1 MQRINSALSYL
12 ILLGGALTVALALYI
27 VITTYSSLPYWDG
40 WTQIEVAAN
49 GRSPLSPSW
58 LWEQHNEHRLV
69 IPKLFLAVDLLFF
82 RARQAFLLTSIF
94 VIQLMHLMLLSW
106 SMRALGGWK
115 GTLWRA
121 GTGVAAF
128 CLFCPTQSENLTW
141 GFQVCFVL
149 PPFFATLSFVALLLY
164 GRETRQGEAAR
175 APRFLL
181 LSILAAFGAAYSLAA
196 GSLVWP
202 LLVAEAA
209 FLRLGRRILC
219 MLSAAGAISIGL
231 YAWHY
236 AKPEGHGSPLAAL
249 SDPLGMLEYCEAYF
263 MSAWPYYGTPGHLLL
278 WIVVAVFFLAL
289 LAAALPSIGRFRPF
303 AAQLGLTVMYC
314 VATSLIT
321 AMGRL
326 NFGVTQATVSRY
338 QTVALL
344 GWSCLGLLM
353 LGGLSLAGERMRFL
367 FPVAQ
372 LSVLAVFAIGA
383 SRAECQVLITRG
395 HAFAQRAASAA
406 LVTGMADRETLGQ
419 VYPEKEMFA
428 KTVPYMRTNRLSAF
442 SDRLASM
449 MGKPLN
455 STFRP
460 ADPSECSGALEKVF
474 PVSETYGDGLGP
486 GLRVVGWAK
495 DNKRN
500 RIPSAIVVTL
510 DDKIVGLGAAGR
522 WRPPG
527 FDGFVAFSP
536 ELAPQA
542 EEKFYAILDGATPS
556 ACYLARLY
564 LK

>member
-49 GRSPLSPSW
+49 GRSPLSPVW

-383 SRAECQVLITRG
+383 SRAEYQVLITRG

-442 SDRLASM
+442 SDRLASV

-474 PVSETYGDGLGP
+474 PISETYGDGLGP

>member
-49 GRSPLSPSW
+49 GRSPLSPAW

-383 SRAECQVLITRG
+383 SRAEYQVLITRG

-406 LVTGMADRETLGQ
+406 LVTGMADLETLGQ

>member
-49 GRSPLSPSW
+49 GRSPLSPAW

-353 LGGLSLAGERMRFL
+353 LGGLSLAGERMRYL

-383 SRAECQVLITRG
+383 SRAEYQVLITRG

-428 KTVPYMRTNRLSAF
+428 KSVPYMRTNRLSAF

>member
-1 MQRINSALSYL
+1 MPRINSALSYL
-12 ILLGGALTVALALYI
+12 ILLGGALTVALSFYI
-27 VITTYSSLPYWDG
+27 VISTYSSLPYWDG

-82 RARQAFLLTSIF
+82 RARQAFLLTSIL
-94 VIQLMHLMLLSW
+94 VIQLLHLALLSW

-115 GTLWRA
+115 GALWRA

-149 PPFFATLSFVALLLY
+149 PPFFATLSFAALLLY
-164 GRETRQGEAAR
+164 GKETLQVEGKG

-181 LSILAAFGAAYSLAA
+181 VSILAAFGAAYSLAA
-196 GSLVWP
+196 GCLVWP

-209 FLRLGRRILC
+209 YLRLGRRI
-219 MLSAAGAISIGL
+219 MGIVSAAGAISIGL

-236 AKPEGHGSPLAAL
+236 ARPEGHGSPVAAL
-249 SDPLGMLEYCEAYF
+249 SDPLGMLKYCAAYF
-263 MSAWPYYGTPGHLLL
+263 LSSWPYYGARGHLLL
-278 WIVVAVFFLAL
+278 RLVVVVFFLAL
-289 LAAALPSIGRFRPF
+289 LVSALPSIGRFRPF

-314 VATSLIT
+314 LATSLIT

-353 LGGLSLAGERMRFL
+353 LGGLSLAGERMRYL

-383 SRAECQVLITRG
+383 SRAEYQVLITRG
-395 HAFAQRAASAA
+395 HAFAQKAASAA
-406 LVTGMADRETLGQ
+406 LLTGMADREALGQ

-428 KTVPYMRTNRLSAF
+428 KTVPYMRTNGLSAF
-442 SDRLASM
+442 SDRLASA

-460 ADPSECSGALEKVF
+460 ADSSECAGALEKVF
-474 PVSETYGDGLGP
+474 PISETYGGGLGP
-486 GLRVVGWAK
+486 GLEVVGWAK

-500 RIPSAIVVTL
+500 KIPSAIVVTL
-510 DDKIVGLGAAGR
+510 DDKVVGLGATGR

-527 FDGFVAFSP
+527 FDGFEAFSP

-542 EEKFYAILDGATPS
+542 EARFYAILDRAAPA

>member
-1 MQRINSALSYL
+1 LH
-12 ILLGGALTVALALYI
+12 I

-49 GRSPLSPSW
+49 GRSPVSPSW

-82 RARQAFLLTSIF
+82 RARQAFLLSSIF
-94 VIQLMHLMLLSW
+94 IIQLLHLALLSW

-115 GTLWRA
+115 GALWRA

-149 PPFFATLSFVALLLY
+149 PPCFATLSFAALLLY
-164 GRETRQGEAAR
+164 WKETLQAVERKG
-175 APRFLL
+175 APRFLWV
-181 LSILAAFGAAYSLAA
+181 SILAAFGAAYSLAA

-209 FLRLGRRILC
+209 YLGLGRRIIG
-219 MLSAAGAISIGL
+219 MVSTAGAISIGL

-236 AKPEGHGSPLAAL
+236 ARPEGHGSPLAAL
-249 SDPLGMLEYCEAYF
+249 SDPFGMVKYCAAYF
-263 MSAWPYYGTPGHLLL
+263 LSAWPYYGARGHLLL
-278 WIVVAVFFLAL
+278 RLAVVVFFLAL
-289 LAAALPSIGRFRPF
+289 LAAAVPSVGRFRPF

-314 VATSLIT
+314 LATSLIT

-353 LGGLSLAGERMRFL
+353 LGGLSLAVGRMRYL

-383 SRAECQVLITRG
+383 SRAENQVLITRG
-395 HAFAQRAASAA
+395 HAFAERAASAA
-406 LVTGMADRETLGQ
+406 LLTGMADREALGQ

-428 KTVPYMRTNRLSAF
+428 ETVPYMRTNGLSVF
-442 SDRLASM
+442 SDRLAST

-455 STFRP
+455 SNFRP
-460 ADPSECSGALEKVF
+460 ADASECAGALETVF
-474 PVSETYGDGLGP
+474 PISETYGGGLGP
-486 GLRVVGWAK
+486 GLKVVGWAK
-495 DNKRN
+495 DNKKN
-500 RIPSAIVVTL
+500 KIPSAIVVTL
-510 DDKIVGLGAAGR
+510 DDKVVGLGATGR

-542 EEKFYAILDGATPS
+542 EARFYAILDRAAPA

-564 LK
+564 LN

>member
-1 MQRINSALSYL
+1 MQRLNSALSYL

-27 VITTYSSLPYWDG
+27 VIATYSSLPYWDG

-82 RARQAFLLTSIF
+82 RARQAFLLVSIF
-94 VIQLMHLMLLSW
+94 VIQLMHLALLSW
-106 SMRALGGWK
+106 SMRALGGWN

-164 GRETRQGEAAR
+164 CRDTREGQGAR
-175 APRFLL
+175 PPRFLL

-196 GSLVWP
+196 GTLVWP

-209 FLRLGRRILC
+209 FLKLRRRTIG
-219 MLSAAGAISIGL
+219 MVSAAGAISIGL

-236 AKPEGHGSPLAAL
+236 AKPEGHGNPLSAL
-249 SDPLGMLEYCEAYF
+249 SNPLGIVQYCAAYF
-263 MSAWPYYGTPGHLLL
+263 LSAWPYYGARGHLLL
-278 WIVVAVFFLAL
+278 WIVVAVFSLTL
-289 LAAALPSIGRFRPF
+289 LAAALPSLDRFRPF
-303 AAQLGLTVMYC
+303 AAQLVLTAMYC

-344 GWSCLGLLM
+344 GWCCLGLLM
-353 LGGLSLAGERMRFL
+353 LGGLSLAGERMRYL
-367 FPVAQ
+367 FPLAQ
-372 LSVLAVFAIGA
+372 LSILAVFAIGA
-383 SRAECQVLITRG
+383 SRAEYQVLITRG

-406 LVTGMADRETLGQ
+406 LLTGMADRETLGQ
-419 VYPEKEMFA
+419 VYPKQEMFA
-428 KTVPYMRTNRLSAF
+428 KTVPYMRTNKLSSF
-442 SDRLASM
+442 SDPLASTIGM
-449 MGKPLN
+449 PLN
-455 STFRP
+455 SAFR
-460 ADPSECSGALEKVF
+460 AANPSECSGALDRVF
-474 PVSETYGDGLGP
+474 PISETYGDGLGP

-500 RIPSAIVVTL
+500 RIPSAVVVTL
-510 DDKIVGLGAAGR
+510 DDKIVGLGATGA

>member
-49 GRSPLSPSW
+49 GRSPLSPAW

-128 CLFCPTQSENLTW
+128 CMFCPTQSENLTW

-383 SRAECQVLITRG
+383 SRAEYQVLITRG